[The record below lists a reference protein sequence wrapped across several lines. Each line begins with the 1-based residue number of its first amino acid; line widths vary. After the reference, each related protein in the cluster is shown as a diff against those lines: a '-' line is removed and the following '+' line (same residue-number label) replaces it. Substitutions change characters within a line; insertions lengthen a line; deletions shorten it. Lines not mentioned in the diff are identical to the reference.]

1 MFSVTIFAQET
12 PSRTAASGIVV
23 DAESGETLPFVQVY
37 FLKSTTSKGMTASG
51 VGTTT
56 DLDGNFTISNTAGY
70 TMLTF
75 QMMGYKTKT
84 ITVSKGHSK
93 ANMKIKLDPDV
104 YGLQDVIITP
114 KNKKKDYRRRG
125 NPAVELIKNVIA
137 NKNEH
142 CVQSLDYYTAQS
154 YTRMSFAL
162 DNININW
169 EKPFWKSFTFL
180 KKYIDTTGVYPN
192 VTVSIRENLND
203 EYYQRRPYKEKK
215 IIQKNRVFGVE
226 DLVTYGSIHENIKEL
241 FKDVD
246 INHNSLN
253 LLYNRFVSPLS
264 SSIAV
269 SFYQYYIM
277 DTIMVDGY
285 QCIDLAFVPVNS
297 ESTPSIFL
305 QKSTSTSR
313 ATTPLSI
320 IMSSWRMVC
329 GHPTERPLM
338 PNSIFS
344 TRKKVWWHDRP
355 RYIPTGIWKHLFH
368 LIYSRT

>member
-1 MFSVTIFAQET
+1 MAIKKIHILYILLMFSVTIFAQET

-180 KKYIDTTGVYPN
+180 QKYIDTTGVYPN

-297 ESTPSIFL
+297 ESYGFTGHLYIVND
-305 QKSTSTSR
+305 STY
-313 ATTPLSI
+313 LLI
-320 IMSSWRMVC
+320 
-329 GHPTERPLM
+329 
-338 PNSIFS
+338 
-344 TRKKVWWHDRP
+344 
-355 RYIPTGIWKHLFH
+355 RYVE
-368 LIYSRT
+368 